1 MNDLKYLEEEK
12 MVLEGQIELVEEYKK
27 LNGDPDY
34 DKFARTEGLTDF
46 MKSVSN
52 LEISFGI
59 KFLKKRIASLET
71 RIAKEIKKGEQT

>member
-1 MNDLKYLEEEK
+1 MSKIDYLRDEI
-12 MVLEGQIELVEEYKK
+12 MTLEGQIELVEEYKK